1 MIHRQQY
8 FDVNKHFRVL
18 KFHMI
23 LNPDL
28 VYMYSDLHLNLNLI
42 YVIVIECDLGY
53 SFNQKYDDFRI
64 K

>member
-8 FDVNKHFRVL
+8 FGVNKHSRVL

-28 VYMYSDLHLNLNLI
+28 VYMYSDLHLNLKLI
-42 YVIVIECDLGY
+42 YVIVVECDIGY